1 MALKSEEEEGTGE
14 VAWLREGKK
23 MVLKKKDFLGRTTNN
38 NNNNN
43 SGNQRYS
50 KRASRT

>member
-1 MALKSEEEEGTGE
+1 MALKKKNERER
-14 VAWLREGKK
+14 LRGLGREKK
-23 MVLKKKDFLGRTTNN
+23 MVLKKKEFLGRTT

-50 KRASRT
+50 NRASRT